1 MIRFAFCHTIRGK
14 KKKEKI
20 NSPARCGSILESGG
34 DEDFSTKTRGD
45 ECRLESRGIGEA
57 R

>member
-1 MIRFAFCHTIRGK
+1 MLRSAFCPTIRGK